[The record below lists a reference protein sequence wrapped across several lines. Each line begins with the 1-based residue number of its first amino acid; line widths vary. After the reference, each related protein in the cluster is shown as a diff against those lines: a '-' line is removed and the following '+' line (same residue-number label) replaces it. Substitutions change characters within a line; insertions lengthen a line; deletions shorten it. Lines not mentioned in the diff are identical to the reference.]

1 MGSLIST
8 VKSLDEAQGPG
19 WKTSSQVVAV
29 SGKRDDQHYTLLS
42 SATSRQRSDEG
53 EPHRLALA

>member
-19 WKTSSQVVAV
+19 LEDVQPGGGSLRKA
-29 SGKRDDQHYTLLS
+29 
-42 SATSRQRSDEG
+42 
-53 EPHRLALA
+53 